1 MTSAMLGS
9 NTLEAEITHVS
20 KQGFWLLL
28 GDEELF
34 VSFQEFPWFTQAPI
48 GQLMHVEWP
57 QPHHLYW
64 PDLDVDL
71 NVESIRNPAAFPLV
85 ARN

>member
-9 NTLEAEITHVS
+9 NTSGAEVTSVS
-20 KQGFWLLL
+20 RQGFWLLL

-34 VSFQEFPWFTQAPI
+34 VAFSDFPWFAGAPI
-48 GQLMHVEWP
+48 CQLMHVELP
-57 QPHHLYW
+57 QSHHLYW

-71 NVESIRNPAAFPLV
+71 DIESIRNPAAFLLL
-85 ARN
+85 ARR

>member
-1 MTSAMLGS
+1 MTSALLGN
-9 NTLEAEITHVS
+9 NTSEVEVTNVS

-28 GDEELF
+28 GNEELF
-34 VSFQEFPWFTQAPI
+34 VASTDFPWFAEAPI
-48 GQLMHVEWP
+48 RQLMNLELP

-71 NVESIRNPAAFPLV
+71 TVESIRNPAAFPLV
-85 ARN
+85 AHH